1 MIRIELL
8 IMVLMALF
16 GCGRLR
22 TDPKGDLHRR
32 HGSANR
38 DDGCKT
44 VDVRA
49 MDFQAR
55 VSHVV
60 ITSDAGGYATDNR
73 FRCEVDAS
81 SDCELWLEVRDANSG
96 VRFSEIKDARTRRF
110 MSVGSSNSNLVYDV
124 EVVIDGEGESV
135 QSCVSLWCKPAIA
148 NEAFVVVQTNAV
160 FGTWKGR

>member
-32 HGSANR
+32 HGSAKR

-81 SDCELWLEVRDANSG
+81 SDCELWLEVRDVSRPMIYLHSFKTRSVYEEGKKAVHKG
-96 VRFSEIKDARTRRF
+96 VQDGSLRIVHHGSHGSPLRGTR
-110 MSVGSSNSNLVYDV
+110 
-124 EVVIDGEGESV
+124 
-135 QSCVSLWCKPAIA
+135 K
-148 NEAFVVVQTNAV
+148 AV
-160 FGTWKGR
+160 